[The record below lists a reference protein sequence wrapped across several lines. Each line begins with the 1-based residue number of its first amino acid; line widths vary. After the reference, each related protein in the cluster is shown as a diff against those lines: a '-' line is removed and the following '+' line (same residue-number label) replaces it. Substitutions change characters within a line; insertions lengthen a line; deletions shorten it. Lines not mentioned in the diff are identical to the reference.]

1 MSQAAAPAAPAAPA
15 EGGNSAFR
23 SIAQSIGIFLLIQG
37 GMKYFMNTGSTT
49 PAAGSSQ
56 PGSAAPGAVKPSGN
70 VVIPSWENRPHT
82 LAPGVEYSHVPW
94 SISPIW
100 EAGTELDVLM
110 YISPSFAAPSFKS
123 MPKDSLLIEER
134 NFKLGDWKQKR
145 QIQTEFKVPTE
156 VQHNATLNAH
166 FYVGRSGSIL
176 DPTQRGYDAG
186 KAYHVV
192 RPLSQYQVK
201 KKAKKTRNLLSD
213 MPANEADTEEDKDT
227 PRLVGNYYHPNF
239 TISFIPDT
247 FQFAYPQ
254 MHPGPRKYIQLE
266 STGARDES
274 GQHGWYYPILFT
286 NTFWQLKK
294 DMIELND
301 TVKTLPLNV
310 DLNNLAHWKFNIF
323 ASMDENIKG
332 NAAAAAAGKS
342 TPGGGDG
349 TEMEMFKEILID
361 SNSYLLAITAIVSV
375 FHMVFEMLAFKNDVQ
390 HWRKKKDNVGT
401 SVRTILANVFMQLVI
416 FLYLMDNN
424 ERTSWM
430 ILFGQGMGIAIEAWK
445 ITKMVNVRVRPGA
458 PGSWLPYSIQFE
470 DKHVLSETEKKTEEY
485 DEIAFRYLYMVA
497 VPLLAAYA
505 IYSLMYETHKSWY
518 SFTITTLVGSV
529 YAYGF
534 LMMVPSLYINYRL
547 KSVAHMPGRA
557 MTYKF
562 LNTFIDDLFA
572 FTIKMP
578 TLHRLATLRDDVI
591 FFVYLYQTYKYK
603 VDYSRVNEFGQGGD
617 DEEVEEKDA
626 NRPLAA
632 APNADR
638 GLKVPDA
645 EKVAKV
651 EARKEKEAAQTT
663 GSEASGGAK
672 QRKK

>member
-1 MSQAAAPAAPAAPA
+1 MM
-15 EGGNSAFR
+15 R
-23 SIAQSIGIFLLIQG
+23 SIAQSVGIFLLIQG
-37 GMKYFMNTGSTT
+37 GMKYFTKSGGNSPAVANT
-49 PAAGSSQ
+49 AQ
-56 PGSAAPGAVKPSGN
+56 PGSAVPNMAQPDGNAVIPAWEDRPSSLDPGAEWS
-70 VVIPSWENRPHT
+70 S
-82 LAPGVEYSHVPW
+82 VPW
-94 SISPIW
+94 SIAPMWPIN
-100 EAGTELDVLM
+100 TEIDISM
-110 YISPSFAAPSFKS
+110 YVSPSVA
-123 MPKDSLLIEER
+123 MPQFRSIPKEHLLIEEK
-134 NFKLGDWKQKR
+134 NFKFGDYKQKR
-145 QIQTEFKVPTE
+145 VIHTEFNVPKE
-156 VQHNATLNAH
+156 VQHNATLFAH
-166 FYVGRSGSIL
+166 FYVGHSGSVL
-176 DPTQRGYDAG
+176 DPNQAGYDTA
-186 KAYHVV
+186 KAYHVI

-201 KKAKKTRNLLSD
+201 KKVKKTRNLLSD
-213 MPANEADTEEDKDT
+213 MPSNEQETEEEKNA
-227 PRLVGNYYHPNF
+227 PKVFGNYYHPNF
-239 TISFIPDT
+239 TISFIPDAIR
-247 FQFAYPQ
+247 FQYPQ

-266 STGARDES
+266 ATGARDAT

-286 NTFWQLKK
+286 NTFWQLRK

-310 DLNNLAHWKFNIF
+310 DLNHLAHWKYNIF
-323 ASMDENIKG
+323 AAMDENIKG
-332 NAAAAAAGKS
+332 NAAAAAAGQS

-361 SNSYLLAITAIVSV
+361 SNSYLLAITAVVTV
-375 FHMVFEMLAFKNDVQ
+375 FHMIFEMLAFKNDVQ

-401 SVRTILANVFMQLVI
+401 SVRTILANVFMQAVI

-424 ERTSWM
+424 ETTSWM

-445 ITKMVNVRVRPGA
+445 ITKTVNVRVRPTA
-458 PGSWLPYSIQFE
+458 PGSWLPYSIAFE

-485 DEIAFRYLYMVA
+485 DEIAFRYMYLIA
-497 VPLLAAYA
+497 IPLVLAYA
-505 IYSLMYETHKSWY
+505 IYSLTYDTHKSWY
-518 SFTITTLVGSV
+518 SFVITTLVGSV

-591 FFVYLYQTYKYK
+591 FFVYLYQTYMYK
-603 VDYSRVNEFGQGGD
+603 VDYNRVNEFGQGGD

-626 NRPLAA
+626 NKPFSA
-632 APNADR
+632 APGADR
-638 GLKVPDA
+638 GLKVPDK
-645 EKVAKV
+645 EKLAKV
-651 EARKEKEAAQTT
+651 EAKKDEGLAT
-663 GSEASGGAK
+663 GSEVKGAAT